1 MKNNFL
7 KIGQDGREVV
17 GTPFSFLGTLLAL
30 PMYEAGENS
39 FV

>member
-1 MKNNFL
+1 MKIIFL
-7 KIGQDGREVV
+7 KNGQGRREVV